1 MNNITEEQYLET
13 VGQLKHLAMTLPPEP
28 TDEEIASFMAL
39 EDVANAYEAAQDT
52 RAGLVTFTIEIDER
66 VWFSVCRVARRNGMA
81 TNDYLTRIIER
92 KLDMESNSQKT
103 HLVETDE
110 GMAVVIPEEMIRKIG
125 GQEGD
130 EWAIDHRGDGFI
142 LLRTDRAE
150 NDAVERKPGHENH

>member
-66 VWFSVCRVARRNGMA
+66 VWFSA
-81 TNDYLTRIIER
+81 
-92 KLDMESNSQKT
+92 
-103 HLVETDE
+103 
-110 GMAVVIPEEMIRKIG
+110 
-125 GQEGD
+125 
-130 EWAIDHRGDGFI
+130 
-142 LLRTDRAE
+142 
-150 NDAVERKPGHENH
+150 